1 MSTSGITGSNIARSL
16 LDKNG
21 LGNISIN
28 AMPGEM
34 TDNYNPL
41 EKSINLSEGVI
52 NSSSIAAIG
61 IAAHEIGHAVQ
72 DAKAYA
78 PIKLR
83 SSLVSVANF
92 GSNLAF
98 PLFFIGFIV
107 SFGPLMDAG
116 IILYSVALFFALLT
130 LPVEFNASNR
140 AVEMLNAG
148 GYVSTE
154 EIGMV
159 KKVLNAAALT
169 YVATT
174 AMAASELIRMLIMR
188 NSRE

>member
-1 MSTSGITGSNIARSL
+1 
-16 LDKNG
+16 
-21 LGNISIN
+21 
-28 AMPGEM
+28 MPGEM